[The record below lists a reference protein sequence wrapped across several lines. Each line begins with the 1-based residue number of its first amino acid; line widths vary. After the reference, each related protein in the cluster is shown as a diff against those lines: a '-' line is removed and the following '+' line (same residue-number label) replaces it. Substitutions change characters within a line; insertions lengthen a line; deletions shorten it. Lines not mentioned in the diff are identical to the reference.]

1 MNKVHISIGSGCAAS
16 TLLQRRNLRH
26 QSLPFD
32 WMLSHLK
39 YVNDVVKSLYED
51 TIDETVELF
60 LDKSNLETFST
71 IIKHPAGT
79 PSSEKY
85 INDDGVVHD
94 QKFEA
99 YQTITS
105 SSGLDVS
112 YPRLPYNR
120 NYKTTF
126 PHDKIGGNTDK
137 YVRRLTRLKN
147 LLLDENTFLTFIYIS
162 PSSPITHY
170 SVDGDILTM
179 DGGKDLNDFCEFL
192 EKKRDNF
199 EVVYADSLSD
209 STELNA
215 RIRKYPTTPSKNWY
229 HTITRNKINL

>member
-1 MNKVHISIGSGCAAS
+1 MNKVYISIGSGCAAS
-16 TLLQRRNLRH
+16 TLLKQRGKRN

-39 YVNDVVKSLYED
+39 YVNDVFKSLYEN
-51 TIDETVELF
+51 TIDETLELF
-60 LDKSNLETFST
+60 LDKSNLDTFST
-71 IIKHPAGT
+71 MINHAAGT
-79 PSSEKY
+79 PDSEKY

-105 SSGLDVS
+105 SSNL
-112 YPRLPYNR
+112 PKFPYNR
-120 NYKTTF
+120 KYKTTF

-147 LLLDENTFLTFIYIS
+147 LLLNENTFLSFLYIS
-162 PSSPITHY
+162 PSSPNTHY
-170 SVDGDILTM
+170 SVDGNILTM

-199 EVVYADSLSD
+199 EVIYADSLSD
-209 STELNA
+209 TTELNNK
-215 RIRKYPTTPSKNWY
+215 IRKVITAPSGNWY
-229 HTITRNKINL
+229 HTITRNIINL